1 MNVDERL
8 RSVAPPR
15 VGPFREDAF
24 ESPLHDA
31 RTAARLGVALG
42 VAFTVCFLTGMV
54 SHVIQ
59 HPPSWLDWPPRPA
72 WLYRVTQ
79 GIHVTTGIASI
90 PLLLA
95 KLWTVYPRLWTWP
108 PLESLAHAVERLS
121 LLPLVGGSLFLLFSG
136 VASISR
142 WLPFSFSF
150 PPAHYAAAW
159 ITIGALIVHV
169 GAKIGATRTALA
181 RGGTPGDAGA
191 PMPAVA
197 AGLSRRGFLGAI
209 AGAAV
214 TLVAVTIGQTVRPLA
229 FAGVL
234 APRDPRVGPQGVP
247 VNKTAAKAG
256 VTQAAQN
263 PNFLL
268 MVEGAVT
275 TPLALSLADLRAM
288 PQHQATLPIAC
299 VDGWSAVATW
309 RGIPVRD
316 LLQAAG
322 AREGASASVVSL
334 QPAGSA
340 YRSSELNPAQAAD
353 PDTLLA
359 LELNGEPLDID
370 HGFPVRLI
378 GPNRP
383 GVQQT
388 KWVCRVVVS

>member
-1 MNVDERL
+1 M
-8 RSVAPPR
+8 
-15 VGPFREDAF
+15 
-24 ESPLHDA
+24 
-31 RTAARLGVALG
+31 
-42 VAFTVCFLTGMV
+42 
-54 SHVIQ
+54 
-59 HPPSWLDWPPRPA
+59 
-72 WLYRVTQ
+72 
-79 GIHVTTGIASI
+79 
-90 PLLLA
+90 
-95 KLWTVYPRLWTWP
+95 
-108 PLESLAHAVERLS
+108 
-121 LLPLVGGSLFLLFSG
+121 
-136 VASISR
+136 
-142 WLPFSFSF
+142 
-150 PPAHYAAAW
+150 
-159 ITIGALIVHV
+159 
-169 GAKIGATRTALA
+169 
-181 RGGTPGDAGA
+181 
-191 PMPAVA
+191 
-197 AGLSRRGFLGAI
+197 
-209 AGAAV
+209 
-214 TLVAVTIGQTVRPLA
+214 
-229 FAGVL
+229 
-234 APRDPRVGPQGVP
+234 
-247 VNKTAAKAG
+247 NKTAAKAG

-340 YRSSELNPAQAAD
+340 YRGSELNPAQAAD